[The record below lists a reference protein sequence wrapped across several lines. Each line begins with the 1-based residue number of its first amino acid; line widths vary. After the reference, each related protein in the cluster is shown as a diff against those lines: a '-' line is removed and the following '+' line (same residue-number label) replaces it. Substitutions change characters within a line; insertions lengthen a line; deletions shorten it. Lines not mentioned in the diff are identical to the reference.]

1 MNTTINHLNEFII
14 GYDYFGL
21 SGTALVTPTRS
32 NAGVYFNCKLLET
45 NDSINIL
52 YKKEAVASFWIDR
65 DLNIP
70 TPLSLFIG
78 QAIENEMESLEFI
91 LFSN

>member
-21 SGTALVTPTRS
+21 SGTALVIPTRS
-32 NAGVYFNCKLLET
+32 DGDVYFNCKLLET
-45 NDSINIL
+45 NNSINII
-52 YKKEAVASFWIDR
+52 YKKETLASFWIDR

-78 QAIENEMESLEFI
+78 QAIENEMGSLEFF